1 MSFNVGDLQQKL
13 GGMVGG
19 LLGKNQQ
26 GQQPYQQQGGYSQQ
40 YPQQYPQQ
48 GYAGYP
54 QQGGYPQQ
62 HYQPATVPQPNGP
75 NLPAGWTAQWSAQ
88 FQRNY
93 FIEIATGKSQWE
105 PPAFAP
111 PPLPPP
117 GFAPPPGPPSSES
130 TDSKPAPGVALTPA
144 IAPASL
150 ATHYN
155 LNAMPSAPVV
165 LTPQQQNMEGPA
177 FIPANAEH
185 QSHSG
190 LPLQPLVATADPTV
204 AIALEL
210 KQHVPTLMAAPP
222 AGAKQEVTDAWRT
235 YLRRVQ
241 DAQTEHTRTIRDAQV
256 EHDKAIKNA
265 HYNQQQHNMNVGSNL
280 LYSITS
286 LSGIGNQVSNQ
297 MQYQSQL
304 KQDLD
309 NAEIQYNR
317 TVERSHQRLN
327 DQVEYANREY
337 EDAIRRYAF

>member
-26 GQQPYQQQGGYSQQ
+26 GQQQYPQQGGYSQQ

-48 GYAGYP
+48 GYSQQVSYP
-54 QQGGYPQQ
+54 QQQ
-62 HYQPATVPQPNGP
+62 YQPAPPPNPSGP
-75 NLPAGWTAQWSAQ
+75 VLPPGWTAQWSMQ
-88 FQRNY
+88 YQRNY
-93 FIEIATGKSQWE
+93 FVEVATGKSQWE

-117 GFAPPPGPPSSES
+117 GFAPPPGPP
-130 TDSKPAPGVALTPA
+130 PAALANSIIPLAGASTPA

-150 ATHYN
+150 ATHYS
-155 LNAMPSAPVV
+155 LNATPVAPVV
-165 LTPQQQNMEGPA
+165 LTPQQQNMEGPV

-235 YLRRVQ
+235 YLRHVQ
-241 DAQTEHTRTIRDAQV
+241 DAQLRRSFSESFR
-256 EHDKAIKNA
+256 
-265 HYNQQQHNMNVGSNL
+265 L
-280 LYSITS
+280 LVCT
-286 LSGIGNQVSNQ
+286 
-297 MQYQSQL
+297 
-304 KQDLD
+304 
-309 NAEIQYNR
+309 
-317 TVERSHQRLN
+317 
-327 DQVEYANREY
+327 
-337 EDAIRRYAF
+337 